1 MSTATVPPA
10 APTPATTAPP
20 PAPPPTLIDI
30 VRYVRPGQRLLVTD
44 LSWEEYEE
52 LLVWR
57 DDYRRTVRLTFDH
70 GRLEIMVLS
79 GTHERWRKV
88 LALLVEAWI
97 EQTGGEYVPSGQ
109 LTHKRKDLER
119 GFEPDES
126 YYVQNWQKVAG
137 LRELDFTKDPPPDFT
152 IEVEVSQSVLGRLP
166 VFAAFKIPEVWRYDG
181 ERVTVL
187 LLQPNGEYQESA
199 ASLAVPNFPFAEVPR
214 FLALV
219 DDPATSFAE
228 IGRRFRA
235 WVGSLPPAAPTT

>member
-1 MSTATVPPA
+1 MSTATVLPA
-10 APTPATTAPP
+10 VPAPP
-20 PAPPPTLIDI
+20 PATTPPPTLIDL
-30 VRYVRPGQRLLVTD
+30 VRYLRPGQRIAVTEVT
-44 LSWEEYEE
+44 WEDYER

-57 DDYRRTVRLTFDH
+57 DEYRRTARLTYDH

-88 LALLVEAWI
+88 LALLVEAWL
-97 EQTGGEYVPSGQ
+97 EVTGGEYVPSGQ

-119 GFEPDES
+119 GFEPDEC
-126 YYVQNWQKVAG
+126 YYVQNWRKVAG

-152 IEVEVSQSVLGRLP
+152 IEVEVSRSVLGRLP

-181 ERVTVL
+181 EKITVL
-187 LLQPNGEYQESA
+187 LLRPNGEYQESA
-199 ASLAVPNFPFAEVPR
+199 ASLAVPNFPFAEVPQ

-235 WVGSLPPAAPTT
+235 WVRALPPAAPPA